1 MRKLTHREKRIIRF
15 ALVVAALYVVF
26 ICGKFFTARHID
38 YAKLLNEGQKLKEE
52 IRSYEDRVLAV
63 KTLMEKFKLDPA
75 KLSKETVVAETS
87 SAIQKAA
94 ISGGIQFGPIRESPG
109 RPSARELASVK
120 LEGFGPLPAVITFLH
135 RLDGLGYP
143 VVLDSVQIGA
153 ETTKPGMTKW
163 SLTII
168 IMDFDQW
175 KTEEP
180 PHA

>member
-1 MRKLTHREKRIIRF
+1 MRTLTHREKRIINV
-15 ALVVAALYVVF
+15 AVVVAALYVVF
-26 ICGKFFTARHID
+26 VCGKFFEARRSE
-38 YAKLLNEGQKLKEE
+38 YRNLLKEAQTRAQE
-52 IRSYEDRVLAV
+52 IRIYEDKALAV
-63 KTLMEKFKLDPA
+63 GALMERFKLDPT
-75 KLSKETVVAETS
+75 KLSKATAVAETS

-94 ISGGIQFGPIRESPG
+94 ASGGIQFGPIRESPG

-120 LEGFGPLPAVITFLH
+120 LEGSGPLPAVITFLH
-135 RLDGLGYP
+135 RLDSLGFP

-153 ETTKPGMTKW
+153 DTMKPGMIKL

>member
-1 MRKLTHREKRIIRF
+1 MRTLTHREKRIVRLGAI
-15 ALVVAALYVVF
+15 AVALYVAF
-26 ICGKFFTARHID
+26 FCGKFFVTRRAD
-38 YAKLLNEGQKLKEE
+38 YVKLLVEGQKIKQE
-52 IRSYEDRVLAV
+52 IRSYEDRVLTV
-63 KTLMEKFKLDPA
+63 KTLMEKFNLDPA
-75 KLSKETVVAETS
+75 KLSKATAVAETS

-94 ISGGIQFGPIRESPG
+94 ASGGIQFGPIRESPG

-120 LEGFGPLPAVITFLH
+120 LEGSGPLPALITFLH
-135 RLDGLGYP
+135 RLDSLGFP

-153 ETTKPGMTKW
+153 DTAKPGMIKL